1 MKKFLILILL
11 MSLFIIDTKAINY
24 HSYIVLDANS
34 KRIIEG
40 YNYNSRHLIASI
52 TKVMTAIIVIEN
64 LDLQTKV
71 KADNEAITQEGSS
84 VYLKENNEYTIEY
97 LLYGLLLRSGND
109 CANLLARSCYG
120 SVENFA
126 YVMNEYAKMIKMTN
140 STFENP
146 SGLDSVNENYSTCYD
161 MAILMSYCIKNDTF
175 RKISSTTS
183 YEEFTNKHKLI
194 MLNDIFECGKT
205 GYTKKC
211 GRTLITTAKKD
222 DVELVCVTFEMPGDF
237 QFHKNK
243 LTEGLENYK
252 IKKVLKKNYV
262 KQNLITL
269 DYLLYYEDVKIPVR
283 KKEKLTYKV
292 VLNKEVLIIYSDSI
306 EILRISL
313 KREYIKV

>member
-1 MKKFLILILL
+1 MKKLFLFLCIVP
-11 MSLFIIDTKAINY
+11 LFIIDTKAINY

-34 KRIIEG
+34 TRIIEG

-64 LDLQTKV
+64 IDLQKKV

-120 SVENFA
+120 SLENFA
-126 YVMNEYAKMIKMTN
+126 YVMNEYAKMLKMTN

-146 SGLDSVNENYSTCYD
+146 SGLDSINENYSTCYD
-161 MAILMSYCIKNDTF
+161 MAILMSYCIKNDIF
-175 RKISSTTS
+175 RKISSTAS
-183 YEEFTNKHKLI
+183 YEGFTNKHKLI

-222 DVELVCVTFEMPGDF
+222 NVELVCVTFEMPGDF
-237 QFHKNK
+237 QFHKYK
-243 LTEGLENYK
+243 LIEGLKNYK
-252 IKKVLKKNYV
+252 VKKVLKKSYV

-269 DYLLYYEDVKIPVR
+269 DYLLYYDDIKIPTK
-283 KKEKLTYKV
+283 KKEKLTFKII
-292 VLNKEVLIIYSDSI
+292 LNKEILIIYSDSI
-306 EILRISL
+306 EVLRINL
-313 KREYIKV
+313 KREYIRV

>member
-161 MAILMSYCIKNDTF
+161 MAILMSYCIKNETF

-183 YEEFTNKHKLI
+183 YEGFTNKHKLI
-194 MLNDIFECGKT
+194 MLNGIFECGKT